1 MTELT
6 KVHGKKKSKIG
17 LYLAIAALLVN
28 GPRFVIVFLRA
39 DAISLPTEIEASM
52 LGITGLATGIVLT
65 GGGAYISHRL
75 ADSRLSGM
83 IKVSMVACWLA
94 LLVFSV
100 ILLSPLMVQSIRTSE
115 LKAVISSETMQWTWS
130 ITSILAVEVVAS
142 GAMAAYAIEGRRI
155 FRSRNTGNPG
165 LIGILVAAI
174 ADRIRRPHR
183 ENAVLPASD
192 QGDAPIY
199 FTEQQPASDTEV
211 NPEPVEIAVD
221 DSTTPELEGRVEEQ
235 RTPKAPKRRRNK
247 KESISRMLEILGEE
261 PTLTPAEIGIRIGK
275 DKVTVSGYLK
285 ELAEKN
291 VVTLRDDH
299 IEVMESGE
307 LTQ

>member
-1 MTELT
+1 MEST
-6 KVHGKKKSKIG
+6 KGAGKKKSKIG

-83 IKVSMVACWLA
+83 IKTSMVACWLA

-115 LKAVISSETMQWTWS
+115 LKAVISSDTMQWAWS

-142 GAMAAYAIEGRRI
+142 GAMAAHAIEGRRI
-155 FRSRNTGNPG
+155 FRSRRTGTPS

-183 ENAVLPASD
+183 ESAVLSASD
-192 QGDAPIY
+192 QGVAPINS
-199 FTEQQPASDTEV
+199 TEQQPTSDAEV
-211 NPEPVEIAVD
+211 NPEPVEIKID
-221 DSTTPELEGRVEEQ
+221 DSTTPEAEGRVEEQ
-235 RTPKAPKRRRNK
+235 TTPEAPKRRRNK
-247 KESISRMLEILGEE
+247 KESISRMLEILKEE

-275 DKVTVSGYLK
+275 DKVTVSSYLK

-291 VVTLRDDH
+291 VVTPHDQH
-299 IEVMESGE
+299 VAVTESGE
-307 LTQ
+307 LAQ